1 MNVLGI
7 PSVESV
13 LAQPAVRALLSGL
26 RREVVVECVR
36 ECVAALRAERTK
48 AGPDPAPPE
57 ADAAALV
64 AERVAQRLEPRQP
77 QSLRRVV
84 NATGVIIHTNL
95 GRSPLAPTIVEAMSR
110 VATGYCNLEV
120 DVATGERSKREAHV
134 AALLA
139 RITGAEAATVVNNNA
154 AAVVLSLAALA
165 AGQRVICSR
174 GELVEI
180 GGSFRLPEIIACSG
194 AQLVEVGTTNHARV
208 GDYQAALT
216 ADTAAILKIH
226 PSNFRIIGFTSE
238 APLRELA
245 ELAHRSS
252 ALQIYDAGSGLLLP
266 SGEPVF
272 ANEPVVRQAIADGA
286 DIVTFSTDKLLGG
299 PQGGAIVGRRDL
311 VQRISRHPLKRTVR
325 VGKLTLAGLEGALRA
340 HLVPEGPPDTVT
352 MRLIHRP
359 VAELEREAR
368 KLARAIGRVAP
379 EWTRSIEHD
388 ESSIGGGSLPGETQ
402 PTVVVWLDAPDMAAD
417 ALDRA
422 FRLNEPPIFGRFRKG
437 RFGLDLRTLLP
448 ADAGD
453 IVACVAALAGSSPQ
467 SAIRNP
473 KSEIS

>member
-13 LAQPAVRALLSGL
+13 LAQPAVRALLGGL

-36 ECVAALRAERTK
+36 ECVAALREERGK
-48 AGPDPAPPE
+48 AGADAAPQ

-64 AERVAQRLEPRQP
+64 AETVVRRLQPAQP

-95 GRSPLAPTIVEAMSR
+95 GRSPLGPAIVEAMSQ
-110 VATGYCNLEV
+110 VAAGYCNLEV

-139 RITGAEAATVVNNNA
+139 RVTGAEAATVVNNNA
-154 AAVVLSLAALA
+154 AAVVLTLAALA
-165 AGQRVICSR
+165 AGQRVVCSR

-208 GDYQAALT
+208 GDYEAAL
-216 ADTAAILKIH
+216 APDAAAIVKIH

-238 APLRELA
+238 APLKELA
-245 ELAHRSS
+245 ELAHRSP
-252 ALQIYDAGSGLLLP
+252 ALLIFDAGSGLLLP
-266 SGEPVF
+266 TGEPVF
-272 ANEPVVRQAIADGA
+272 ASEPVVRQAIADGA

-299 PQGGAIVGRRDL
+299 PQGGGIVGRRDL
-311 VQRISRHPLKRTVR
+311 LQRISRHPLKRTVR
-325 VGKLTLAGLEGALRA
+325 VGKLTLACLEAALHA
-340 HLVPEGPPDTVT
+340 HLQPQGPPDTVT

-359 VAELEREAR
+359 VADLRREAR
-368 KLARAIGRVAP
+368 RLARAIRRVAP
-379 EWTRSIEHD
+379 AWTLSVEND

-402 PTVVVWLDAPDMAAD
+402 PTVVVWLDAPGLAAD
-417 ALDRA
+417 ALDLA

-448 ADAGD
+448 GDATD
-453 IVACVAALAGSSPQ
+453 IVACAKRLAGPAPQ
-467 SAIRNP
+467 RETRDSKP
-473 KSEIS
+473 ETQ

>member
-13 LAQPAVRALLSGL
+13 LAQPAVRALLGGL

-36 ECVAALRAERTK
+36 ECVAALREERGK
-48 AGPDPAPPE
+48 PGADPGPQG
-57 ADAAALV
+57 DAAALV
-64 AERVAQRLEPRQP
+64 AARVAQRLQPRQP

-95 GRSPLAPTIVEAMSR
+95 GRSPLAPAVVEAVSQ
-110 VATGYCNLEV
+110 VAAGYCNLEV

-154 AAVVLSLAALA
+154 AAVVLTLAALA

-194 AQLVEVGTTNHARV
+194 AQLVEVGTTNHARA

-216 ADTAAILKIH
+216 PDTAAILKIH

-238 APLRELA
+238 APLKELA
-245 ELAHRSS
+245 DLAHRSS
-252 ALQIYDAGSGLLLP
+252 TLLIFDAGSGLLLP
-266 SGEPVF
+266 AGEPVF
-272 ANEPVVRQAIADGA
+272 ASEPVVRQAIADGA
-286 DIVTFSTDKLLGG
+286 DIVTFSADKLLGG
-299 PQGGAIVGRRDL
+299 PQGGGIVGRRDL
-311 VQRISRHPLKRTVR
+311 IQRISRHPLKRAVR
-325 VGKLTLAGLEGALRA
+325 VCKLTLAGLEAALRA
-340 HLVPEGPPDTVT
+340 HLQPQGPPDTVT

-359 VAELEREAR
+359 LAELEADAQALADAAR
-368 KLARAIGRVAP
+368 RAAP
-379 EWTRSIEHD
+379 GWNASVEPD

-402 PTVVVWLDAPDMAAD
+402 PTVVVWLEAPGLAAD

-437 RFGLDLRTLLP
+437 RFGLDLRTILP
-448 ADAGD
+448 GDADD
-453 IVACVAALAGSSPQ
+453 IVACVTRLARSGSTG
-467 SAIRNP
+467 
-473 KSEIS
+473 E